1 MFPYKQTQPSETVA
15 PQLHPE
21 LHTICRTCLQQS
33 NDTRSIFDLDQTTQ
47 LTYSEKVMQCV
58 DVEIYP
64 HDSLPNRICR
74 QCVDDLDVAC
84 RFRANCTSSSVVLQ
98 TYLSYNGL
106 EEKQLDMMLQPT
118 LAQSVHSDPDDGDEI
133 AIHLDSGVMYTYKP
147 PSGLDVKLVHHSAED
162 VIFNSG
168 NMKMESLNGNANVP
182 VEEPVNSVAATMAM
196 VEPMHHSSLD
206 GNITLAMESAE
217 ATNNDHI
224 EYMFEVVNEPET
236 DDSMLEP
243 AVDVMHVQ
251 NTATADRTLR
261 KTTNSMTPDSTN
273 THSNG
278 KQYSFAN
285 RTNAASVKTLQ
296 TIRKSHTP
304 NETKPTI
311 EAVTT
316 QPAAD
321 GSGVETVIRVKRNLS
336 APKPSLVCKLCNVTY
351 KHKHALETH
360 MRRHR
365 GDRPHKCDYCEKSF
379 VVPFELQRHMRI
391 HTGQKPYKCQ
401 YCERAY
407 SDFGSKTKHER
418 THTGERPYACH
429 YCDKTF
435 SYSHVLNSHL
445 LVHTGVKKY
454 CCSICGKRFTK
465 SHHLKTHYNTHQI
478 TNTDVGTVQGSEIE
492 MPNNSN
498 SKQQSTDVIYTEQL
512 QDELIA
518 SKDEQQ
524 SSGNGGVL
532 VDSYHHG
539 TGPGLIAATEWTTM
553 VHNNG
558 GGGGGGSATSAAIT
572 TEELENVSIVNFADY
587 IIKSDSL
594 DDLLVVQ
601 DSGDDELVE
610 LVGQPIMHR

>member
-1 MFPYKQTQPSETVA
+1 MFPYKQTRPSETAA

-168 NMKMESLNGNANVP
+168 NIKMEPLTGNADVP
-182 VEEPVNSVAATMAM
+182 VEEPVNSVAETMAM

-217 ATNNDHI
+217 ATKNDHI

-236 DDSMLEP
+236 DESMLEP
-243 AVDVMHVQ
+243 AVDMMHVQ

-261 KTTNSMTPDSTN
+261 KTTKSMTPDSTN

-278 KQYSFAN
+278 KQYSFVN

-321 GSGVETVIRVKRNLS
+321 GSGVETVIRVKRNL
-336 APKPSLVCKLCNVTY
+336 
-351 KHKHALETH
+351 
-360 MRRHR
+360 
-365 GDRPHKCDYCEKSF
+365 
-379 VVPFELQRHMRI
+379 
-391 HTGQKPYKCQ
+391 
-401 YCERAY
+401 
-407 SDFGSKTKHER
+407 
-418 THTGERPYACH
+418 
-429 YCDKTF
+429 
-435 SYSHVLNSHL
+435 
-445 LVHTGVKKY
+445 
-454 CCSICGKRFTK
+454 CSICGKRFTK
-465 SHHLKTHYNTHQI
+465 SHHLKTHYNTHPI
-478 TNTDVGTVQGSEIE
+478 TKTDVSTAQGSEIE

-498 SKQQSTDVIYTEQL
+498 SKEQSTDVIYTEQL

-532 VDSYHHG
+532 VGSYHHA

-558 GGGGGGSATSAAIT
+558 GGGGGGGSATSAPIT

-587 IIKSDSL
+587 IIKSEGL